1 MLCWSVSFVVMPVS
15 LWEDVFTHFTAP
27 GCESFNHLPGS
38 SVIWLKHTN
47 CRIKRWTNR
56 ETQRHAHLHTQKY
69 PKPNP
74 PALER
79 CFSASRRG
87 QCMSSSDI
95 MLLPI
100 FITTAI
106 DDRGSLREGHPF
118 RVSSVQP
125 AHLYAVALRKRNQST
140 CG

>member
-1 MLCWSVSFVVMPVS
+1 MLCLSVSFVVMPLS

-27 GCESFNHLPGS
+27 DCESLKHLPGS
-38 SVIWLKHTN
+38 LVIWLKHTN
-47 CRIKRWTNR
+47 CWIKRWTNR

-74 PALER
+74 PAVER
-79 CFSASRRG
+79 CFVVSRSG
-87 QCMSSSDI
+87 QCMSSI
-95 MLLPI
+95 HITLLPI
-100 FITTAI
+100 FITSAI
-106 DDRGSLREGHPF
+106 DDRGSLREGRPF